1 MEKLAFVLVLV
12 VLILIPPHSRV
23 VDPEQCLG
31 ICLFDGNAPIEQT
44 LPPDDD
50 GGS

>member
-1 MEKLAFVLVLV
+1 MKELAFVLVLV

-23 VDPEQCLG
+23 VDPPQCLG
-31 ICLFDGNAPIEQT
+31 ICLFDGSTPIETILHDQ
-44 LPPDDD
+44 D